1 MFDNIERDK
10 AYQRDCNIICFHSG
24 HGQSPPPA
32 SWAIKRI
39 KVCTKIKSRKLRERE
54 GARKSGKKVKHSNDA
69 LPCTCPKIRAAG
81 GVECRWGGVCV
92 RAGVKAFSVVLGG
105 HFSLN

>member
-1 MFDNIERDK
+1 M
-10 AYQRDCNIICFHSG
+10 G
-24 HGQSPPPA
+24 HKKNKSVY
-32 SWAIKRI
+32 KN
-39 KVCTKIKSRKLRERE
+39 KEKIKERKRTRERE
-54 GARKSGKKVKHSNDA
+54 RKVKHSNDA

-81 GVECRWGGVCV
+81 GVECGRGGVVV